1 MKKILITLFLVLSS
15 LRIVYAQDVVVGED
29 YSTDVVTINEELR
42 KVNSD
47 IKKIYPVGSIYINA
61 SVDTNPATLLGFGTW
76 EAFGAGRVLVGID
89 AADADF
95 DTVEETGG
103 TKTVDISHNHGG
115 SVSVSTNGHGAYTGS
130 DVTFGQN
137 HTHSIST
144 GGSATQT
151 VVQPFI
157 IVYMW
162 KRTA

>member
-1 MKKILITLFLVLSS
+1 LKKILITLFLVLSS

-76 EAFGAGRVLVGID
+76 EAFGAGKVLVGLD

-103 TKTVDISHNHGG
+103 AKTANLSHNHGG
-115 SVSVSTNGHGAYTGS
+115 YTGVGSSGIGAYTGT
-130 DVTFGQN
+130 DVTYGKN
-137 HTHSIST
+137 HVHSIASA
-144 GGSATQT
+144 GSATQSI
-151 VVQPFI
+151 VQPYI
-157 IVYMW
+157 VVYMW
-162 KRTA
+162 KRVS